1 MLLAV
6 YDRDGEAFS
15 GLYRHSGTQDD
26 LHRMDRNRM
35 RPQGRENYSFL
46 EERYLTDVYVRG
58 TGEEVKA
65 LELCPAKD
73 FTR

>member
-1 MLLAV
+1 M
-6 YDRDGEAFS
+6 GS
-15 GLYRHSGTQDD
+15 DD
-26 LHRMDRNRM
+26 LHGMDRNRM

-65 LELCPAKD
+65 LELCPAKE